1 MDIIFFTL
9 TIIDTSCKNASS
21 ILTKSFFSLAN
32 NGIWRLVELRK
43 NNVSLKS

>member
-1 MDIIFFTL
+1 MDNIFFTL
-9 TIIDTSCKNASS
+9 TIIETSCKNVNS
-21 ILTKSFFSLAN
+21 ILTKSFSLLAN